1 MENPFHIN
9 SYKGPETFCDRKE
22 ETKQLLNFI
31 EGGLNVTLFAIRRL
45 GKTGLIHHVFHEI
58 SRKKETEYIYLDIL
72 PTQNITEFTNQLA
85 TAIYNKFP
93 QQKKLS
99 KRISEF
105 IRLFRPTMSF
115 DELTGNP
122 TLSIAVT
129 SPQQQE
135 TTLQQLFQFMD
146 SQSPKVVVAI
156 DEFQQILEYPEKNT
170 EALLRTHFQTL
181 KNTSFI
187 FCGSNQKL
195 MHDMF
200 NSSKRPFFASC
211 SNMNLDFI
219 ETTEYS
225 DFIASK
231 FSERKRFISQE
242 SISFICKWTLRH
254 TFYTQYLCNQLF
266 YKGLK
271 KIELSDVHEA
281 AWQILKQHESVFFQY
296 RNLLTEGQW
305 RLLKAIGKEE
315 MVFRPTSQ
323 DFINKHQLGSPSVV
337 SRSLEALLQ
346 KEMIYFVSSCEKPY
360 YQVYDKFLLRWMQS
374 N

>member
-1 MENPFHIN
+1 
-9 SYKGPETFCDRKE
+9 
-22 ETKQLLNFI
+22 
-31 EGGLNVTLFAIRRL
+31 
-45 GKTGLIHHVFHEI
+45 
-58 SRKKETEYIYLDIL
+58 
-72 PTQNITEFTNQLA
+72 
-85 TAIYNKFP
+85 
-93 QQKKLS
+93 
-99 KRISEF
+99 
-105 IRLFRPTMSF
+105 
-115 DELTGNP
+115 
-122 TLSIAVT
+122 
-129 SPQQQE
+129 
-135 TTLQQLFQFMD
+135 
-146 SQSPKVVVAI
+146 
-156 DEFQQILEYPEKNT
+156 
-170 EALLRTHFQTL
+170 
-181 KNTSFI
+181 
-187 FCGSNQKL
+187 